1 MGQSL
6 PPMTSA
12 TGMGPLPEFLADL
25 RGRAAI
31 HRVFKR
37 VDLPVALIEMRQ
49 TRLPMSALVRL
60 FAEATD
66 VAGDPLFGL
75 RVGLGMEPEDYGL
88 WMRYGLGAPTL
99 RTAIAR
105 LSCTMALHQSGPAIT
120 LGDTGDIFVWRY
132 VPPPF
137 PGLNTAQHADHVVP
151 TMLKI
156 ARRYLGPDWAPA
168 WIEVPYGPHPTSGSK
183 EEHTG
188 ANWHFSGAG
197 VGVPLSREELNRPG
211 SIAPDPVNTS
221 ITLRD
226 ARAAMRNRAPP
237 FATAVGDL
245 ISLALLE
252 GRADIDAVAAR
263 LDLPVRTLQ
272 RRLSEDGVTY
282 RTVLENVR
290 RSKARE
296 LAARGTMRV
305 ADIAD
310 ALGYADPSNY
320 RRAARRWTD

>member
-1 MGQSL
+1 MAQPL

-25 RGRAAI
+25 GGREAI
-31 HRVFKR
+31 HRVFER
-37 VDLPVALIEMRQ
+37 ADLPVALIEMRQ

-75 RVGLGMEPEDYGL
+75 RVGFAMEPEDYGL
-88 WMRYGLGAPTL
+88 WMRYGLGALTL

-120 LGDTGDIFVWRY
+120 LGGTGDIFVWRY

-137 PGLNTAQHADHVVP
+137 PGLDAAHHADHVVP
-151 TMLKI
+151 TMLKF
-156 ARRYLGPDWAPA
+156 ARRYLGADWTPA
-168 WIEVPYGPHPTSGSK
+168 WIEVPYVRDPY
-183 EEHTG
+183 
-188 ANWHFSGAG
+188 AG
-197 VGVPLSREELNRPG
+197 SREEKTSTDWRFGGAGIGLPLTREELTRPRP
-211 SIAPDPVNTS
+211 IAPDPASMS

-226 ARAAMRNRAPP
+226 VRAAMRNRPP
-237 FATAVGDL
+237 TFATAVGDL

-252 GRADIDAVAAR
+252 GRTDMDTVAAR

-272 RRLSEDGVTY
+272 RRLSEDGTTY
-282 RTVLENVR
+282 RWVLDGVR
-290 RSKARE
+290 RTRAAELSAGGGLRIAR
-296 LAARGTMRV
+296 
-305 ADIAD
+305 IATV
-310 ALGYADPSNY
+310 LGYADPSNY